1 MTTPFDSQTFGR
13 TVNELLLLQ
22 ELDRAPRHGYQV
34 VLEIEE
40 RSRGYFQFSH
50 GTLYPILHRL
60 EKAGLVSGRWSDP
73 GEGRPRKEYA
83 MTERGR
89 AYLRELHGQWRELRT
104 RLESFLNAGE
114 GEHGEVQT
122 GAA

>member
-1 MTTPFDSQTFGR
+1 MTTVFDSQTFGR
-13 TVNELLLLQ
+13 KINELLLLQ
-22 ELDRAPRHGYQV
+22 ELNRAPLHGYQV

-60 EKAGLVSGRWSDP
+60 EKEGRVSGRWSDP
-73 GEGRPRKEYA
+73 EKGRPRKEYA
-83 MTERGR
+83 VTEAGR
-89 AYLRELHGQWRELRT
+89 TYLAELLGEWREMT
-104 RLESFLNAGE
+104 RRLSSLLDGE
-114 GEHGEVQT
+114 GGTDTVRT